1 MPKTCAQKKKRSHTT
16 ERHGALHRAAH
27 GRAGA
32 MCAPPPMRPPAATW
46 RLSESGARG
55 AQSESRMRRKSCE
68 AVRCVVNGKRCRVLF
83 KSAQCGACLQPG
95 GEAAAAARRVCRSA
109 RRSADAHAAS
119 LTSAQ
124 QPWRLFRS
132 TPPSSESQPRRPR
145 TPAASAQPV
154 PLSAQA
160 RATAARAAQCERGA
174 ETRLGVVASGLG
186 RRPEAVRLPHDAACA
201 RGTHT
206 RVREAQGEARKRRR
220 DACAAPRCAAL
231 SRTGAVERLLHGRK
245 QHVRGEHG
253 RAARDAGRARVSAF
267 RKRGAPASLKPRSGR
282 CGPRSDAVVMLAAGV
297 APVVPPRA
305 VACSRPR
312 RAPPGVASLA
322 APRAAPRPRCSR
334 SRVACSAGDGSR
346 APQRASAAAADTSAV
361 AEPLFAADA
370 PPVLFF
376 VSVLSGPQSGAGLTA
391 RLRSAVGASAVRPA
405 PWQQTVSV

>member
-1 MPKTCAQKKKRSHTT
+1 MRRVFAAGRRGSCVCAARLPQ
-16 ERHGALHRAAH
+16 RAAQRR
-27 GRAGA
+27 RACSVSYF
-32 MCAPPPMRPPAATW
+32 CAAALAAFSIDSAFFRIATT
-46 RLSESGARG
+46 SSTYAR
-55 AQSESRMRRKSCE
+55 RFC
-68 AVRCVVNGKRCRVLF
+68 
-83 KSAQCGACLQPG
+83 
-95 GEAAAAARRVCRSA
+95 AAAAGVSA
-109 RRSADAHAAS
+109 G
-119 LTSAQ
+119 
-124 QPWRLFRS
+124 
-132 TPPSSESQPRRPR
+132 
-145 TPAASAQPV
+145 
-154 PLSAQA
+154 
-160 RATAARAAQCERGA
+160 ATAARAALCERGA

-312 RAPPGVASLA
+312 RAPPAVASLA

-346 APQRASAAAADTSAV
+346 APQRAAAAAADTSAV

-405 PWQQTVSV
+405 PRRQTVSV